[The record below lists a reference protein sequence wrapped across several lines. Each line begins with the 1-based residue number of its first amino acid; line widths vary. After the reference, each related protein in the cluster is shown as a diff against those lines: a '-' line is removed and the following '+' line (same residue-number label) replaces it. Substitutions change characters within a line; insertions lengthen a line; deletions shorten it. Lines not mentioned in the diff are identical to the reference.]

1 MNKSLE
7 NGLDILSILLAVIY
21 NIEAIIK
28 MIAYDWSYFHFNWN
42 KFDLTIVVIADLALL
57 GEIQYL

>member
-1 MNKSLE
+1 MDKNIE
-7 NGLDILSILLAVIY
+7 NSLDIMSILLAIVY

-28 MIAYDWSYFHFNWN
+28 IIAYDWSYFHFNWN

-57 GEIQYL
+57 GEI